1 MLSASAVGR
10 VTPAFEVIKAC
21 LGCNWCCCLL
31 KTHEEDGTV
40 QTLGQR
46 NDDAMNPRILLVTL
60 N

>member
-31 KTHEEDGTV
+31 KYMRKTV
-40 QTLGQR
+40 RFKHWDSEMTTR
-46 NDDAMNPRILLVTL
+46 
-60 N
+60 